1 MRKASRMAALGLA
14 VVYLSGC
21 GTSAN
26 LSGGA
31 QGWRNAQIYGGVLTD
46 VKSTQEWVKSNW
58 TSGADWQQDV
68 GTVVGVGLIGLDVPF
83 SAIGDTLTLPITIP
97 AVLLRGSGP
106 AANVNGGNAVAPPAA
121 SGPAPPPPAAT
132 NIISNTPASAAPPPP
147 VSNGQ
152 GVDGSLAPSPAN
164 GLLPK

>member
-46 VKSTQEWVKSNW
+46 VKSTQQWVTSNW
-58 TSGADWQQDV
+58 TNFADWQQDV
-68 GTVVGVGLIGLDVPF
+68 GTIVGVGLISLDVPF

-97 AVLLRGSGP
+97 AVLLRDSGP
-106 AANVNGGNAVAPPAA
+106 ARNGNRGNAVAPPPV
-121 SGPAPPPPAAT
+121 SGPAPPPPAVT
-132 NIISNTPASAAPPPP
+132 NIPPDVPAGAAPPPP
-147 VSNGQ
+147 VGNERGA
-152 GVDGSLAPSPAN
+152 DGSLSPSPAN